1 MADSVIPSTC
11 YALRHRERT
20 KFTAN
25 VTASTDERLFNGG
38 MTQAVDQSGAV
49 PVDPERFRH
58 VVGHLA
64 SGVTVLTT
72 TYGGRTFGM
81 TASSVTSLS
90 LDPPMML
97 ACVNNAVPTASA
109 VARAGKYVIN
119 VLGEGQGELAQQF
132 AAPSRDK
139 FRNVRIHKGK
149 LGVPVL
155 SDALAHLECE
165 VTEQFGGGT
174 HSVFIGRVLSATAGE
189 GQPLTYFRG
198 GFGRFEFAR
207 DDSTYRKARQQVL
220 SRVYPANEVILL
232 EDLAERLTVDRAA
245 AFYALTRLAADGLV
259 RRDPDRGYVVTQ
271 FDVSTS
277 DETFDARLAIELG
290 VIELCIGRSSPAEL
304 AELRTRFEKMAA
316 LLVGDR
322 FVDFD
327 GYLDANYAFH
337 EYVVS
342 LAHNQLL
349 TTTFGSL
356 SIKSV
361 MTRSFGST
369 PVTSQ
374 KFIDVQRDLTEAF
387 ERGDPSAA
395 RDAARAYCVL
405 AKQRVREIL
414 NHTGGRL

>member
-1 MADSVIPSTC
+1 
-11 YALRHRERT
+11 
-20 KFTAN
+20 
-25 VTASTDERLFNGG
+25 
-38 MTQAVDQSGAV
+38 MTLGQRPELDGAG
-49 PVDPERFRH
+49 PVAPERFRH

-72 TYGGRTFGM
+72 AHGDQRFGM

-97 ACVNNAVPTASA
+97 ACVNNAVPTAAA
-109 VARAGKYVIN
+109 VAEAGTFVVN
-119 VLGEGQGELAQQF
+119 VLGEHQGELARQF
-132 AAPSRDK
+132 AVPSADK
-139 FRNVRIHKGK
+139 FRDVRVHTGL

-155 SDALAHLECE
+155 TDALAHLECD
-165 VTEQFGGGT
+165 VVEQFGGGT
-174 HSVFIGRVLSATAGE
+174 HSVFIGSVRSATAGE
-189 GQPLTYFRG
+189 GQPLTYYRG
-198 GFGRFEFAR
+198 DFGRFEFAR
-207 DDSTYRKARQQVL
+207 DDSTYRKARDQVL
-220 SRVYPANEVILL
+220 GRVYPANEVILL
-232 EDLAERLTVDRAA
+232 EDLAQRLAVDPSA

-290 VIELCIGRSSPAEL
+290 VIELSIGRSTPAEL
-304 AELRTRFEKMAA
+304 AELRARFEKMAA

-327 GYLDANYAFH
+327 GYLEANYGFH
-337 EYVVS
+337 EYLVS
-342 LAHNQLL
+342 LAHNNLL
-349 TTTFGSL
+349 TATFGGL
-356 SIKSV
+356 SIKNV

-369 PVTSQ
+369 PVSSQ

-387 ERGDPSAA
+387 EQADRAAA
-395 RDAARAYCVL
+395 RESARTYCAL

-414 NHTGGRL
+414 AHTGGRL

>member
-1 MADSVIPSTC
+1 MDSG
-11 YALRHRERT
+11 ALRQRDRT

-25 VTASTDERLFNGG
+25 VTAGARSHPFNGG
-38 MTQAVDQSGAV
+38 MARGQTADLSGV
-49 PVDPERFRH
+49 GPVDPERFRH

-72 TYGGRTFGM
+72 ADDDQSFGM

-90 LDPPMML
+90 LDPPLML
-97 ACVNNAVPTASA
+97 ACVNNAVPTAAA
-109 VARAGKYVIN
+109 VARVGKYVIN
-119 VLGEGQGELAQQF
+119 VLGERQGELAHQF
-132 AAPSRDK
+132 AVPSSDK
-139 FRNVRIHKGK
+139 FRDVRVHTGK

-155 SDALAHLECE
+155 SDALAHLECD
-165 VTEQFGGGT
+165 VIEQFGGGT
-174 HSVFIGRVLSATAGE
+174 HSVFIGRVLSATAAE
-189 GQPLTYFRG
+189 GQPLAYFRG
-198 GFGRFEFAR
+198 DFGRFEFAR

-220 SRVYPANEVILL
+220 SRVYPANEVIVL
-232 EDLAERLTVDRAA
+232 EDLADRLAVDRAA

-271 FDVSTS
+271 FDVGTS

-290 VIELCIGRSSPAEL
+290 VIELSIGRSTPAEL
-304 AELRTRFEKMAA
+304 AELRARFERMAA

-337 EYVVS
+337 EHLVS

-349 TTTFGSL
+349 TTTFGGL

-387 ERGDPSAA
+387 ERA
-395 RDAARAYCVL
+395 DAAAAKESAQTYCIL

-414 NHTGGRL
+414 SHTGGRL